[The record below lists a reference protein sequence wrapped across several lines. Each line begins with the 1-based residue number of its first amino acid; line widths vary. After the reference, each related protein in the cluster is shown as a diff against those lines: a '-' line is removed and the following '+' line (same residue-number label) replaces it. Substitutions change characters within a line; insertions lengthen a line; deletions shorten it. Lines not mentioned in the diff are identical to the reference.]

1 MRASAD
7 DRNLLRLAGI
17 ALPAAVWVLCIVPP
31 PRGGLTPEYLAT
43 LTGLLALLV
52 LVDQTLP
59 SAAAP
64 AWRRLVWLGAELLL
78 GALVV
83 QTHATL
89 VRPALIYLLPVSRA
103 LLLFPGR
110 GGLLLSGLVWAAY
123 ALNVALVSAW
133 PDRLYEI
140 PNYLTFF
147 LGPYVVA
154 VILTAALL
162 RQMRLYEEL
171 RALHQQARQA
181 AVTEERNRLARE
193 IHDSVAHYLTVIS
206 VQLEA
211 ADKLLRDATGGPA
224 RSGRTER
231 AVDHLRRARR
241 LTVECLQ
248 EARRSV
254 AALRASS
261 LEQLSLPRAL
271 DRLVVEFAEST
282 GIAVDLDVGL
292 ADGERIEPET
302 ALALYRAAQEGLTNV
317 QRHAQAG
324 SARVSLQ
331 RRNGHL
337 ELAVEDDGVG
347 PAPANGDHG
356 GPVRPPEGFGLLG
369 LRERVELL
377 GGQLAFGP
385 CPPGRGGSRLAVSVP
400 VVEPS

>member
-1 MRASAD
+1 MRAGAE

-17 ALPAAVWVLCIVPP
+17 ALPAAVWVLCVVPP
-31 PRGGLTPEYLAT
+31 PRGGLTTEYLAA
-43 LTGLLALLV
+43 LTGLLSLLV
-52 LVDQTLP
+52 VVDQTLP
-59 SAAAP
+59 SAGAP
-64 AWRRLVWLGAELLL
+64 RWRRLVWLGAELVL
-78 GALVV
+78 GVLVV
-83 QTHATL
+83 QLHGTL

-103 LLLFPGR
+103 LQLFPGR
-110 GGLLLSGLVWAAY
+110 AGLLLSGLVWAAY
-123 ALNVALVSAW
+123 TLNIALVSAW
-133 PDRLYEI
+133 PDRLNEI
-140 PNYLTFF
+140 PNYLSFF

-193 IHDSVAHYLTVIS
+193 IHDSVAHYLTVIN

-211 ADKLLRDATGGPA
+211 ADKLLRDAVAP
-224 RSGRTER
+224 SGRGPTER
-231 AVDHLRRARR
+231 AVEHLGRARR
-241 LTVECLQ
+241 LTLECLQ

-254 AALRASS
+254 AALRSSS

-271 DRLVVEFAEST
+271 DRLVGEFAEST
-282 GIAVDLDVGL
+282 GIAVDLEVRLSESERL
-292 ADGERIEPET
+292 APET

-317 QRHAQAG
+317 QRHACAR

-331 RRNGHL
+331 RQHGQL

-347 PAPANGDHG
+347 PGAAEGEGADG
-356 GPVRPPEGFGLLG
+356 ARAPEGFGLIG

-385 CPPGRGGSRLAVSVP
+385 SASGRGGSRLAVSLP
-400 VVEPS
+400 IGQSS